1 MTEEK
6 RKLLEN
12 KEVMEEIKR
21 HLWIESEKAG
31 HDIGFEK
38 AAEDW
43 LTRFSDDWVKYNLPQ
58 NGSPEKKTRAKRT
71 TILKTRRA
79 RSYV

>member
-1 MTEEK
+1 MIND
-6 RKLLEN
+6 RNKLLEN
-12 KEVMEEIKR
+12 KEVIEEINR

-31 HDIGFEK
+31 YDIGFKK

-43 LTRFSDDWVKYNLPQ
+43 LTRFSNDWVKYNMPEAQ
-58 NGSPEKKTRAKRT
+58 AQEKKTRTKRT

-79 RSYV
+79 SSYV

>member
-1 MTEEK
+1 MKDLNKENAEK
-6 RKLLEN
+6 KLLQDRR
-12 KEVMEEIKR
+12 VVEEIHR

-43 LTRFSDDWVKYNLPQ
+43 LKHFSKAWMDYHLPKNGKYKGPSSTPSKSNVP
-58 NGSPEKKTRAKRT
+58 
-71 TILKTRRA
+71 
-79 RSYV
+79 